1 MAETRGRFD
10 TLRVIGSP
18 DGFAVYDTG
27 RNKLNI
33 MALDLF
39 IRPGN
44 PPLMQV
50 AMPAGMIDV
59 VGKAL
64 FAIVDVDTGK
74 PRVVRRIEWAD
85 GAHTVF
91 PEPEKAP
98 SVVNPVPA
106 GPAGTGGQA
115 GSLGQAGSEGKADA
129 DGQAGGAQN
138 GISLSSRA

>member
-1 MAETRGRFD
+1 MTETRGRFD

-27 RNKLNI
+27 RTKLNI

-64 FAIVDVDTGK
+64 FAIVDVATGK
-74 PRVVRRIEWAD
+74 PRVVKRIEWAD
-85 GAHTVF
+85 GESTDF
-91 PEPEKAP
+91 PEPEKVE
-98 SVVNPVPA
+98 SVVNSKANGATIA
-106 GPAGTGGQA
+106 GA
-115 GSLGQAGSEGKADA
+115 EIADEIP
-129 DGQAGGAQN
+129 N
-138 GISLSSRA
+138 G